1 MWGNIIQKS
10 IIMPEIFRK
19 YGYRFSFYSD
29 EHLPI
34 HVHVRKSDGEAKFE
48 LMDNGGVQLVSSY
61 GMKLSELNKAQ
72 SLVEENRE
80 LIIDTWIKYFNQ

>member
-1 MWGNIIQKS
+1 
-10 IIMPEIFRK
+10 
-19 YGYRFSFYSD
+19 
-29 EHLPI
+29 
-34 HVHVRKSDGEAKFE
+34 
-48 LMDNGGVQLVSSY
+48 MDNGGVQLVSSY